1 MWGLKMGKVIA
12 IVSGKGGTGKTFF
25 TSNLGTYLAM
35 QGKKVVMIDMD
46 FGMRNLDLY
55 MGMENNVVYNV
66 MDVLSGVCGIKR
78 ALIED
83 KRIPNLFLMSSA
95 LCGDTRDVTELH
107 MKVLCDILKKHFD
120 YILIDAPAGV
130 GEYFNVA
137 CAGAEKAII
146 ITEAEMASIRDAQV
160 VESQLRAAGVKDM
173 YCVVNKLKQ
182 ELATVN
188 IVPKIQEI
196 KDKLN
201 VPIAGAIQFDTNVCI
216 STNSG
221 KPIVHKKEQYIYKN
235 FSNIATRIFK

>member
-1 MWGLKMGKVIA
+1 MGKVIA

-25 TSNLGTYLAM
+25 TSNLGTLLSM
-35 QGKKVVMIDMD
+35 RGNKVVMIDMD

-66 MDVLSGVCGIKR
+66 MDVLSGVCGVKR
-78 ALIED
+78 ALIAD
-83 KRIPNLFLMSSA
+83 KRVPNLQLMSSA

-107 MKVLCDILKKHFD
+107 MKVLCDILKEHFD

-130 GEYFNVA
+130 GEYFNIAV
-137 CAGAEKAII
+137 AGADSAII

-160 VESQLRAAGVKDM
+160 VQSKLRSEGITDM
-173 YCVVNKLKQ
+173 YCVVHKIKQ

-196 KDKLN
+196 KELLN
-201 VPIAGAIQFDTNVCI
+201 IPIAGAIQFDSNVSI

-221 KPIVHKKEQYIYKN
+221 KPIVHRTEEYIFKN
-235 FSNIATRIFK
+235 FSNIADRIL